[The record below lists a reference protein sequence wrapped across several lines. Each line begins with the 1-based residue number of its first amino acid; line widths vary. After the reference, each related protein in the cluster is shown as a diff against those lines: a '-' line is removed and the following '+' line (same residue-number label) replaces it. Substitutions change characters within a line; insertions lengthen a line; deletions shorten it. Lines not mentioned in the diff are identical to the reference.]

1 MARLTGG
8 IPAKHTRDQKRELV
22 LRAFEQRPELT
33 FTKLKQLTG
42 LTTSPLSRTL
52 EWMERGRPR
61 HRPDSVLG
69 DRGYDAEAIRQGLRA
84 CAYRGMISV
93 NVHSIRSTSSR
104 ITRIAC

>member
-42 LTTSPLSRTL
+42 LT
-52 EWMERGRPR
+52 
-61 HRPDSVLG
+61 
-69 DRGYDAEAIRQGLRA
+69 
-84 CAYRGMISV
+84 
-93 NVHSIRSTSSR
+93 
-104 ITRIAC
+104 